1 MNLSSKITKISLVIL
16 LVVDP
21 LLLLFSYYIFAG
33 LGNYPIVNI
42 LVGYI
47 ICVLIIGIPVVFIAR
62 LSARKVELGSGYNLP
77 VFLSFL
83 IFFANVLAATLVGV
97 IASKIKPLPEDVLAL
112 RVSGAIAINMN
123 IIALL
128 LFIYSKVLTQE
139 EFTKYAEKT
148 KISISTKLTV
158 GVLSVTLWVGPV
170 LLKYITIRIN
180 LDNATKMNLVLI
192 SVFANII
199 LAFVLWLIN
208 RKILSVVPAISET
221 FSKLAQGDLTFK
233 SVVHSNDEFGTI
245 NNKLIETI
253 ESLKNLIT
261 GVKSTV
267 ISSIKTFENARE
279 VFEKLNMDSFENAK
293 AIEKQ
298 QSDIQRVA
306 ASVEEI
312 NANIEEL
319 AAQAQ
324 SLSDLAST
332 VLSTFQAL
340 SEKSELGQVAV
351 ETILETSEIL
361 VKKYSQLR
369 DGVQQ
374 LAQTTQNIGDVVKFV
389 RQIAEQTNLLAL
401 NAAIEAAKAGE
412 TGKGFAVVAYEIR
425 KLAEQTK
432 ESTAVINRTISAVD
446 LYSKQLEEQIAAL
459 YRDVEENKKKYA
471 ELSEIFIDII
481 QRIKDLTSLVDNLSA
496 HSEEEGASV
505 AEIASATKEI
515 ADSISEISE
524 FSEKIISSTEY
535 NLSQANDLSKQISLL
550 SSSVEQIRSLIE
562 KFKV

>member
-62 LSARKVELGSGYNLP
+62 LSARKVELGSEYNLP

-83 IFFANVLAATLVGV
+83 IFFANILAATLVGV
-97 IASKIKPLPEDVLAL
+97 IASKIKPLPEDAFAL

-128 LFIYSKVLTQE
+128 LFIYSKALTQE

-192 SVFANII
+192 SVLANII
-199 LAFVLWLIN
+199 LAFVLWLLN
-208 RKILSVVPAISET
+208 KKILSAVPVISDT
-221 FSKLAQGDLTFK
+221 FTKVAQGDLTFK

-261 GVKSTV
+261 GVKTTV
-267 ISSIKTFENARE
+267 ISAIKTFENARE
-279 VFEKLNMDSFENAK
+279 VFEKLNKDSFENAK

-496 HSEEEGASV
+496 HSEEESASV

-535 NLSQANDLSKQISLL
+535 NLSQANDLSKQISVL

>member
-1 MNLSSKITKISLVIL
+1 
-16 LVVDP
+16 
-21 LLLLFSYYIFAG
+21 
-33 LGNYPIVNI
+33 
-42 LVGYI
+42 
-47 ICVLIIGIPVVFIAR
+47 
-62 LSARKVELGSGYNLP
+62 
-77 VFLSFL
+77 
-83 IFFANVLAATLVGV
+83 
-97 IASKIKPLPEDVLAL
+97 
-112 RVSGAIAINMN
+112 MN

-158 GVLSVTLWVGPV
+158 GVLSVSLWVGPV

-192 SVFANII
+192 SVFANIL
-199 LAFVLWLIN
+199 LAFVLWLLN
-208 RKILSVVPAISET
+208 KKILSAAPVISGT
-221 FSKLAQGDLTFK
+221 FSKVAQGDLTFK

-261 GVKSTV
+261 GVKSMV

-279 VFEKLNMDSFENAK
+279 VFERLNKDSFENAK

-319 AAQAQ
+319 AAQVQ

-332 VLSTFQAL
+332 VLSIFQAL
-340 SEKSELGQVAV
+340 LEKSELGQVAV
-351 ETILETSEIL
+351 ETILKTSEIL
-361 VKKYSQLR
+361 VEKYSKLR

-446 LYSKQLEEQIAAL
+446 LYTKQLEEQIAVL
-459 YRDVEENKKKYA
+459 YRDVEENKKKYT
-471 ELSEIFIDII
+471 ELSEVF
-481 QRIKDLTSLVDNLSA
+481 LTLFRESR
-496 HSEEEGASV
+496 
-505 AEIASATKEI
+505 T
-515 ADSISEISE
+515 
-524 FSEKIISSTEY
+524 
-535 NLSQANDLSKQISLL
+535 
-550 SSSVEQIRSLIE
+550 
-562 KFKV
+562 

>member
-1 MNLSSKITKISLVIL
+1 MNLTSKITKISLVIL
-16 LVVDP
+16 LIVDP

-47 ICVLIIGIPVVFIAR
+47 ICVLFIGIPVVFIAR

-97 IASKIKPLPEDVLAL
+97 IASKIKPLPEDALAL

-128 LFIYSKVLTQE
+128 LFIYSKVLNQE

-158 GVLSVTLWVGPV
+158 GVLSVSLWVGPV

-192 SVFANII
+192 SVIANII
-199 LAFVLWLIN
+199 LALVLWLIN
-208 RKILSVVPAISET
+208 RKILSAVPAISET
-221 FSKLAQGDLTFK
+221 FSKLAQGNLTFK
-233 SVVHSNDEFGTI
+233 SVVHSNDEFGII

-267 ISSIKTFENARE
+267 GRSIKTFENARE
-279 VFEKLNMDSFENAK
+279 VFERLNKDSFENAK

-312 NANIEEL
+312 NASIEEL
-319 AAQAQ
+319 SAQAQ

-351 ETILETSEIL
+351 ETILKTSEML
-361 VKKYSQLR
+361 VEKYSQLR

-446 LYSKQLEEQIAAL
+446 LYSKQLEEQIAVL
-459 YRDVEENKKKYA
+459 YHDVEENKKKYT

-515 ADSISEISE
+515 ADSISEISQ

-535 NLSQANDLSKQISLL
+535 NLSQANDLSKQISVL
-550 SSSVEQIRSLIE
+550 SSSMVQIRSLIE